1 MSKPGTM
8 VYTILDRAVQFF
20 QEPKNRERIQQN
32 CLDPMLRYI
41 LDRMFPYIIL
51 TCILFSLI
59 LLMSLTS
66 VGLLMFQLHMSSR
79 ITQVGNAL
87 TANAASVAAN
97 AVSSTANA
105 VSSTANAVSST
116 ANAVSSTANA
126 VSDTMLNQVLL

>member
-8 VYTILDRAVQFF
+8 VYSILDRTVQFF

-66 VGLLMFQLHMSSR
+66 VGLLMFQLHMASKQAM
-79 ITQVGNAL
+79 TQMPLVASVA
-87 TANAASVAAN
+87 ANAASVAAN
-97 AVSSTANA
+97 AVSEA
-105 VSSTANAVSST
+105 V
-116 ANAVSSTANA
+116 
-126 VSDTMLNQVLL
+126 LNQAPL

>member
-1 MSKPGTM
+1 MSKAKPGTM
-8 VYTILDRAVQFF
+8 VYNILDRAVEFF

-32 CLDPMLRYI
+32 CLDPMLRYL

-79 ITQVGNAL
+79 IPLNAISDS
-87 TANAASVAAN
+87 ANTVAN
-97 AVSSTANA
+97 VISQTANA
-105 VSSTANAVSST
+105 VIEPV
-116 ANAVSSTANA
+116 
-126 VSDTMLNQVLL
+126 LNQ

>member
-8 VYTILDRAVQFF
+8 VYSILDRTVQFF

-66 VGLLMFQLHMSSR
+66 VGLLMFQLHMASKQA
-79 ITQVGNAL
+79 IVQVVP
-87 TANAASVAAN
+87 AAATVAAN

-105 VSSTANAVSST
+105 VSEL
-116 ANAVSSTANA
+116 
-126 VSDTMLNQVLL
+126 MLNQTPL

>member
-8 VYTILDRAVQFF
+8 VYSILDRTVQFF

-66 VGLLMFQLHMSSR
+66 VGLLMFQLHMSSKQAMAQA
-79 ITQVGNAL
+79 IPIAVASVA
-87 TANAASVAAN
+87 ANAASQAANVASVAAN
-97 AVSSTANA
+97 AVS
-105 VSSTANAVSST
+105 
-116 ANAVSSTANA
+116 
-126 VSDTMLNQVLL
+126 DIMLNQSPL

>member
-8 VYTILDRAVQFF
+8 VYSILDRTVQFF

-66 VGLLMFQLHMSSR
+66 VGLLIFQLHMSSK
-79 ITQVGNAL
+79 QVINAMPV
-87 TANAASVAAN
+87 NVASVAAN
-97 AVSSTANA
+97 AVASTANA
-105 VSSTANAVSST
+105 VSSTANAVSEL
-116 ANAVSSTANA
+116 
-126 VSDTMLNQVLL
+126 MLNQAPL

>member
-8 VYTILDRAVQFF
+8 VYSILDRTVQFF

-66 VGLLMFQLHMSSR
+66 VGLLIFQLHMSSK
-79 ITQVGNAL
+79 QAVAQAL
-87 TANAASVAAN
+87 PIAAATVTANAATVAANAATVAAN
-97 AVSSTANA
+97 AVSEI
-105 VSSTANAVSST
+105 
-116 ANAVSSTANA
+116 
-126 VSDTMLNQVLL
+126 MLNQAPL

>member
-1 MSKPGTM
+1 MTSSAFPYEFKFKWASVEMSKPGTM

-66 VGLLMFQLHMSSR
+66 VGLLMFQLHMSSKQAMV
-79 ITQVGNAL
+79 QVMPAA
-87 TANAASVAAN
+87 ANAATVAAN
-97 AVSSTANA
+97 AVS
-105 VSSTANAVSST
+105 
-116 ANAVSSTANA
+116 
-126 VSDTMLNQVLL
+126 DIMLNQAPL

>member
-1 MSKPGTM
+1 M

-66 VGLLMFQLHMSSR
+66 VGLLMFQLHMSTKQA
-79 ITQVGNAL
+79 IPV
-87 TANAASVAAN
+87 ASVATVAVN
-97 AVSSTANA
+97 AVSEA
-105 VSSTANAVSST
+105 V
-116 ANAVSSTANA
+116 
-126 VSDTMLNQVLL
+126 LNQAPL

>member
-8 VYTILDRAVQFF
+8 VYTILDRTVQFF

-66 VGLLMFQLHMSSR
+66 VGLLMFQLHMSSKQVM
-79 ITQVGNAL
+79 TQLPVSI
-87 TANAASVAAN
+87 NAATN
-97 AVSSTANA
+97 AVSSTVNTVSSTVNA
-105 VSSTANAVSST
+105 VSEI
-116 ANAVSSTANA
+116 
-126 VSDTMLNQVLL
+126 MLNQAPL

>member
-8 VYTILDRAVQFF
+8 VYSILDRTVQFF

-66 VGLLMFQLHMSSR
+66 VGLLMFQLHMASKQA
-79 ITQVGNAL
+79 IVHIPVA
-87 TANAASVAAN
+87 ANAASVAAN

-105 VSSTANAVSST
+105 ATIAANAVSEL
-116 ANAVSSTANA
+116 
-126 VSDTMLNQVLL
+126 MLNQSPL